1 MSQLG
6 DPPLRELIAIKLQLL
21 VSILPIKPAAGISI
35 VTPSGQMLL
44 VAFGG
49 RSTLVLI
56 LYSKIIES
64 D

>member
-6 DPPLRELIAIKLQLL
+6 DPPLRELLAIKLQLL
-21 VSILPIKPAAGISI
+21 ASILPIGQAAGISI
-35 VTPSGQMLL
+35 VVPSGQMLDI
-44 VAFGG
+44 AFGG

-56 LYSKIIES
+56 LYSKFIES